1 MKLTRVLT
9 IAFAA
14 SAAAIEQFP
23 LKYGDQRPN
32 IVVILTDDQDLHMDS
47 ISYMPLL
54 KKHVIDQGT
63 FYKSHYCTTA
73 ICCPSRVTLWT
84 GRNAHNTNVTD
95 VFPPYGG
102 YPKFVSQGWNENW
115 LPLWLQDAGY
125 STFYTGKLFNA
136 HTVENWNSPHPKGW
150 TSSDFLLDPHT
161 YQYLNAT
168 FQRNSAP
175 PVSYEGQYS
184 TDVLAEKAYGLL
196 NEGIYLKQPFFLT
209 VAPVAPHSDVNAST
223 FVDPGAGDELERITM
238 TAPIPA
244 DRHKHLFP
252 DVKVPRTAN
261 FNPDKPSGASWIKRL
276 AKLTDEVVEYNDDF
290 YRRRLQ
296 ALQAVDELVEGL
308 ITRLEN
314 YGILDN
320 TYIIY
325 STDNGYHISQHRLN
339 PGKECSFEEDIN
351 VPLIIRGPHVPIGE
365 TNVVTAHADLAP
377 TILKIASAKWGWS
390 DLDGSPIPLSE
401 KELED
406 SKTSRQE
413 HVNVEFWGRGIPE
426 GVHKFSLDDGK
437 IIAYAPNN
445 TYKALRLIS
454 PAYNLHYTVWCSNEH
469 ELYDLTA
476 SSQSSTDP
484 GQLTNLYPTSEL
496 LPRNTLLGLPLS
508 KVLPRL
514 DALLMVTKSCKGK
527 TCVDPWSVI
536 HPAGNVKTLA
546 DALNPRFDVFYT
558 TIAESVRF
566 DRCELGYILE
576 SEGPQRAAV
585 FQDDTGGSEL

>member
-1 MKLTRVLT
+1 MKFIYGLSL
-9 IAFAA
+9 AFAA
-14 SAAAIEQFP
+14 SATALEQQP
-23 LKYGDQRPN
+23 LQHGDKQPN

-54 KKHVIDQGT
+54 KKHIIDQGT

-73 ICCPSRVTLWT
+73 ICCPSRATIWT

-102 YPKFVSQGWNENW
+102 YPKFVAQGWNQNW

-136 HTVENWNSPHPKGW
+136 HTVENWNSPHPSGW

-168 FQRNSAP
+168 FQRNDRP
-175 PVSYEGQYS
+175 PVSHEGEYS

-196 NEGIYLKQPFFLT
+196 DEAVKLGAPFFLT
-209 VAPVAPHSDVNAST
+209 AAPVAPHSDVNAST
-223 FVDPGAGDELERITM
+223 FVNPGTGEDLKGIIM
-238 TAPIPA
+238 QAPIPA

-252 DVKVPRTAN
+252 DVKIPRTAN

-276 AKLTDEVVEYNDDF
+276 DKLSDTVIEYNDHF

-308 ITRLEN
+308 ITRLED

-351 VPLIIRGPHVPIGE
+351 VPLIIRGPDVPIGE
-365 TNVVTAHADLAP
+365 TNIVSAHADLAP
-377 TILKIASAKWGWS
+377 TILKIASAKWGW
-390 DLDGSPIPLSE
+390 DGLDGSPIPLSE
-401 KELED
+401 KELEA
-406 SKTSRQE
+406 SKRSRQE

-426 GVHKFSLDDGK
+426 GIYRFSLDDGK
-437 IIAYAPNN
+437 VVAYAPNN
-445 TYKALRLIS
+445 TYKSLRVIS
-454 PAYNLHYTVWCSNEH
+454 PSYNLQYT
-469 ELYDLTA
+469 
-476 SSQSSTDP
+476 TDP
-484 GQLTNLYPTSEL
+484 GQLNNLYPTSNF
-496 LPRNTLLGLPLS
+496 LPEQTLLGLPLS

-514 DALLMVTKSCKGK
+514 DALLMVTKSCKAK

-536 HPAGNVKTLA
+536 HPAGNVKTLG
-546 DALNPRFDVFYT
+546 DALNPRFDGFYT
-558 TIAESVRF
+558 EIAENVRF
-566 DRCELGYILE
+566 DKCELGYILE
-576 SEGPQRAAV
+576 SEGPQAAAV
-585 FQDDTGGSEL
+585 FQGDSGESEL